1 MRLAILAF
9 LVCVC
14 GWAAEPVPAQT
25 DFEPLEA
32 APVVL
37 WNRTVAELRV
47 GIEDLSVAERVA
59 RIQRRVGA
67 LSDDQLAQPIRLRPA
82 TIDGVS
88 GHMLYAGPELVMA
101 LADGDVADGQVPA
114 VVAQAVADRLRQA
127 FDARLAQHRPDVLLW
142 GIVWTVV
149 ATCVLLIALLFVMR
163 GYRAVAGRITAL
175 PLSLPRLAGIDPVP
189 AVRGLLRLLVRG
201 GVWTVVG
208 VLLYAWL
215 ATVLSQFPYTR
226 PLAEVLGNH
235 LLSFGRFLL
244 AALLG
249 ALPGLGMVLVI
260 IILTRIA
267 ARALEAFFASVE
279 NGSIEISWME
289 PDTAKA
295 TRRIAGIVLWL
306 FALTVAYPY
315 IPGSSSDAF
324 KGVSVFAG
332 LLLTLGS
339 AGMVNQ
345 MMSGLVVVYSR
356 MMKPGDM
363 VKVGEVT
370 GQVTELG
377 FLSTK
382 VRTPTG
388 HEITLPNAIL
398 TGTSVSNF
406 SRFDKATGPVVSTT
420 VTIGYDTPWRQV
432 HALLALA
439 ASRTPGVVRDAKPEI
454 VQTALSDFYV
464 EYQLRCRIEQVEA
477 RLGVLSDLHAQVQDA
492 FNEFGVQI
500 MSPHFNSQPA
510 QNVLVPPGG
519 QAPPPAAAT

>member
-215 ATVLSQFPYTR
+215 ATVLSQFPYAR
-226 PLAEVLGNH
+226 PLAEVLGN
-235 LLSFGRFLL
+235 LCCPLD
-244 AALLG
+244 
-249 ALPGLGMVLVI
+249 
-260 IILTRIA
+260 
-267 ARALEAFFASVE
+267 ASCSPPYSAPCPV
-279 NGSIEISWME
+279 SAWSW
-289 PDTAKA
+289 
-295 TRRIAGIVLWL
+295 
-306 FALTVAYPY
+306 
-315 IPGSSSDAF
+315 SSS
-324 KGVSVFAG
+324 S
-332 LLLTLGS
+332 
-339 AGMVNQ
+339 
-345 MMSGLVVVYSR
+345 
-356 MMKPGDM
+356 
-363 VKVGEVT
+363 
-370 GQVTELG
+370 
-377 FLSTK
+377 
-382 VRTPTG
+382 
-388 HEITLPNAIL
+388 
-398 TGTSVSNF
+398 
-406 SRFDKATGPVVSTT
+406 
-420 VTIGYDTPWRQV
+420 
-432 HALLALA
+432 
-439 ASRTPGVVRDAKPEI
+439 
-454 VQTALSDFYV
+454 
-464 EYQLRCRIEQVEA
+464 
-477 RLGVLSDLHAQVQDA
+477 
-492 FNEFGVQI
+492 
-500 MSPHFNSQPA
+500 
-510 QNVLVPPGG
+510 
-519 QAPPPAAAT
+519 